1 MKTNLLN
8 LMSKVSILERDCS
21 DLMYDLKANCMNISI
36 IELNGREEELE
47 NNSDFDDRLRKFM
60 DMQEEVTKLKGIIC
74 DKNNELKLSNGK
86 SIAQTL
92 IELKNKRKSYH
103 AKGKSRKR
111 KFYHFPDNPLSCS
124 KNKQPRHNA
133 NDGSKKQCTMKDFIR
148 ISVLF
153 SLYAKFNKHINCF
166 RETISKHS
174 SNQNINLICN
184 AEICDTFFS
193 NHI

>member
-21 DLMYDLKANCMNISI
+21 NLMYDLKTNCMNISI

-47 NNSDFDDRLRKFM
+47 NNSDFDDRLRRFM

-92 IELKNKRKSYH
+92 IELKNKRKMLYIMKELSHKNSTKERTTETKNSYFTNRQL
-103 AKGKSRKR
+103 AYDKAAMQQCYESLSEEIQALE
-111 KFYHFPDNPLSCS
+111 FEISQLNSIMFEIDN
-124 KNKQPRHNA
+124 
-133 NDGSKKQCTMKDFIR
+133 
-148 ISVLF
+148 
-153 SLYAKFNKHINCF
+153 
-166 RETISKHS
+166 
-174 SNQNINLICN
+174 
-184 AEICDTFFS
+184 
-193 NHI
+193 